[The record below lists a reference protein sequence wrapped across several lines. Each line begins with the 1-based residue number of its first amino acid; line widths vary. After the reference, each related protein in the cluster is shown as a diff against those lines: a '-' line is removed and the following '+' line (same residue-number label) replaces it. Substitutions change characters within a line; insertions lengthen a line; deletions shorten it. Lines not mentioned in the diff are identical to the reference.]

1 MLLHLTCFT
10 MQWCW
15 WTLFPRLIIF
25 LKTAFPKCVKTI
37 CIDHCLMKH
46 SQCSNWFISKNP
58 SKTFCNRLLKYCK
71 FWSCASTVT
80 DSLWYQVK
88 KIVAAHI
95 HAHCNGCTQDHL
107 VHLRCINNCRWEWH
121 ITEKALVTHSREI
134 QTSTNTSANTKYKFA
149 SVTNQ
154 NPLMGVTRKRN

>member
-1 MLLHLTCFT
+1 MLLGFVFT
-10 MQWCW
+10 SYW
-15 WTLFPRLIIF
+15 WILFSWLNFF
-25 LKTAFPKCVKTI
+25 LQDGIPNLCQNNL
-37 CIDHCLMKH
+37 HWSLMKH
-46 SQCSNWFISKNP
+46 SQSSDWFLSKNP
-58 SKTFCNRLLKYCK
+58 KPFCNRLLKHCK

>member
-1 MLLHLTCFT
+1 MLLHLGFVFT
-10 MQWCW
+10 SCW
-15 WTLFPRLIIF
+15 WILFSWLNF
-25 LKTAFPKCVKTI
+25 FFFKTEFPICVKTI

-46 SQCSNWFISKNP
+46 SQCSYWFISKNP

-88 KIVAAHI
+88 KKLALHI
-95 HAHCNGCTQDHL
+95 QALCNGCTKDHL

-154 NPLMGVTRKRN
+154 NLLMGVTRKRK